1 MDNNKTILIGAGLSG
16 PLMATYLTQHGYNV
30 DIYEKRS
37 DMRLKNISAGR
48 SINLAISIRGIRAL
62 IEIGVY
68 DEIKP
73 LMIPMKG
80 RMIHDLDGKT
90 TLQPYGKN
98 KKEVIY
104 SISRAELNK
113 KLITASENTGKVQIF
128 FEHDLTNVDL
138 TNNKLIFNNNIEKS
152 FDRIIGCDGSSSV
165 LRNEIINKTNAKFA
179 KKPLGHGYKELTIPP
194 SSNGFIIQPNALHI
208 WPRGNFML
216 IALPNMDKSFTCTLF
231 MPMKG
236 DTSFE
241 TILTANN
248 ITSLFKTYFPDVLKL
263 IPSLHNEFLKNPV
276 GDLATI
282 YLNPWHYDESA
293 VLIGDAA
300 HAIVPFF
307 GQGMNASFQDCTIL
321 NQLIIDNDNNWKKI
335 FSAFSKQ
342 HVINGHAIAD
352 MAIEN
357 YEEMRDSVNKSTY
370 KAQRKLEFTL
380 EQEFPNKFV
389 PRYSMVSF
397 SEKPY
402 SEVYERGE
410 KQYKLLNKLLEL
422 DPTGETID
430 STIVNTFIN

>member
-138 TNNKLIFNNNIEKS
+138 TNNKLIFNNK
-152 FDRIIGCDGSSSV
+152 
-165 LRNEIINKTNAKFA
+165 
-179 KKPLGHGYKELTIPP
+179 
-194 SSNGFIIQPNALHI
+194 
-208 WPRGNFML
+208 
-216 IALPNMDKSFTCTLF
+216 
-231 MPMKG
+231 
-236 DTSFE
+236 
-241 TILTANN
+241 
-248 ITSLFKTYFPDVLKL
+248 IT
-263 IPSLHNEFLKNPV
+263 
-276 GDLATI
+276 
-282 YLNPWHYDESA
+282 
-293 VLIGDAA
+293 
-300 HAIVPFF
+300 
-307 GQGMNASFQDCTIL
+307 
-321 NQLIIDNDNNWKKI
+321 
-335 FSAFSKQ
+335 
-342 HVINGHAIAD
+342 
-352 MAIEN
+352 
-357 YEEMRDSVNKSTY
+357 
-370 KAQRKLEFTL
+370 
-380 EQEFPNKFV
+380 
-389 PRYSMVSF
+389 
-397 SEKPY
+397 
-402 SEVYERGE
+402 
-410 KQYKLLNKLLEL
+410 
-422 DPTGETID
+422 
-430 STIVNTFIN
+430 